1 MRYILFFILFA
12 SASIAEP
19 VLKPEFETLENRV
32 EQNQNKIE
40 TEARERSR
48 EARETER
55 EFDRLEDDIEEDI
68 EDNAAGGLVLFLSGA
83 VCAMWAQFTS
93 RSAWLWLFFGLI
105 LSSIA
110 LIALLW
116 TTSTD
121 IKSGRL
127 RRWTDL

>member
-55 EFDRLEDDIEEDI
+55 EFDRLEDDI